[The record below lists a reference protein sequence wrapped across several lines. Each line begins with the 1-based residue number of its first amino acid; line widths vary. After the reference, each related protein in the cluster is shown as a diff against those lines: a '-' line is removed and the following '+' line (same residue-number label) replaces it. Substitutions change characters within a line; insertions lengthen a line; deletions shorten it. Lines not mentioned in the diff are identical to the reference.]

1 MGTWSLRAHPSQD
14 PKGGSS
20 FQAKHRPQPPVL
32 SFLLKTPA
40 DGMEASL
47 MSSCKPES
55 SHQSALSPWVPPI
68 TAAVCIKTRRK
79 NSLSLTSLCLFPVD
93 LYTEHD
99 LWVRKNRDSIGCC
112 FVLFFFPFNDSWSY
126 FRISINRCHNKLEN
140 S

>member
-47 MSSCKPES
+47 MSSCKPFEEGE
-55 SHQSALSPWVPPI
+55 L
-68 TAAVCIKTRRK
+68 
-79 NSLSLTSLCLFPVD
+79 ND
-93 LYTEHD
+93 LVVFIRY
-99 LWVRKNRDSIGCC
+99 N
-112 FVLFFFPFNDSWSY
+112 
-126 FRISINRCHNKLEN
+126 
-140 S
+140 